1 MPYKKNGNPFL
12 LLIDNPLTTA
22 IYLFI
27 NMGIIMETLY
37 QAPTNKETTA
47 LAYFVGFLTI
57 TTYIK
62 SLNQEPSLDNQLN
75 QLGSTSSYQS
85 LFTPIK
91 NSLKAF
97 LIGGA
102 LLLLPIF
109 LFRNQAVSQ
118 PIPEPRATIFV
129 ATVLVAPIFE
139 ELIFRKYLYKEFLSP
154 LFGKW
159 TALTLASLVFIFYH
173 FPKEPWQVFYLTL
186 STIGLHATYELSD
199 NDTRPVVVLH
209 IINNLLAFI

>member
-1 MPYKKNGNPFL
+1 MLHKKNGNPFL
-12 LLIDNPLTTA
+12 LLIDNHLTTA

-27 NMGIIMETLY
+27 SMGIIMETLY
-37 QAPTNKETTA
+37 QAPVNKETDA
-47 LAYFVGFLTI
+47 FAYFVGFLTI
-57 TTYIK
+57 MTYIK
-62 SLNQEPSLDNQLN
+62 ALNQELNLDQQLE
-75 QLGSTSSYQS
+75 STSSYQS

-97 LIGGA
+97 LVGGI

-109 LFRNQAVSQ
+109 LFRNQTVSQ
-118 PIPEPRATIFV
+118 PIQEPRATIFV

-159 TALTLASLVFIFYH
+159 TALMLASLAFIFYH
-173 FPKEPWQVFYLTL
+173 FPKEPWQVFYLTI
-186 STIGLHATYELSD
+186 STIGLHVAYELSD
-199 NDTRPVVVLH
+199 YDTRPALILH
-209 IINNLLAFI
+209 VINNYLAFI